1 MSRERRSCP
10 RYAVDIPVTVL
21 VENGPA
27 AEPFAANALTL
38 SRSSIEV
45 RCSDEPLAALL
56 RQQALPHTCTLRFEL
71 SWHRHEFNLPAQLV
85 THRRLSQHQYVLVL
99 LFRHD
104 DKAEELLLDQ
114 LLDQLQEQQQHTR
127 RN

>member
-21 VENGPA
+21 AEDGPA
-27 AEPFAANALTL
+27 AGSFAAKALIL

-45 RCSDEPLAALL
+45 RCGDELLAALL
-56 RQQALPHTCTLRFEL
+56 RQQVLPHTCTLRFEL
-71 SWHRHEFNLPAQLV
+71 SWHRYEFNLPAQLV

-99 LFRHD
+99 LLRHE

-114 LLDQLQEQQQHTR
+114 LLEQLQEQEQQK
-127 RN
+127 